1 MNNFYYV
8 SVWSHANLDYQ
19 GYVIEGNKISTDA
32 TKLRIFKSINEAVEA
47 VEEVKKAYEAH
58 LDVLVFG
65 LKNL

>member
-1 MNNFYYV
+1 MRDFYYV
-8 SVWSHANLDYQ
+8 TVWSHANLDYQ
-19 GYVIEGNKISTDA
+19 GYVIKGNKISTDA
-32 TKLRIFKSINEAVEA
+32 TKLRIFKNIKEAQEA

>member
-8 SVWSHANLDYQ
+8 PVWSHANLDYQ
-19 GYVIEGNKISTDA
+19 GYVVEGNKISTDA
-32 TKLRIFKSINEAVEA
+32 TKLRIFKNAQEALDA

>member
-19 GYVIEGNKISTDA
+19 GYIIKGNKISTDA
-32 TKLRIFKSINEAVEA
+32 TQLRIFKSITEAQEA

-58 LDVLVFG
+58 LEVLVFG